1 MKHGER
7 LKAVRR
13 TLEEIDVRGRGN
25 IDKMLGC
32 MMLLDQIIAEESRPH
47 GGQRHAHGEMVG
59 GPLPQ

>member
-32 MMLLDQIIAEESRPH
+32 MMTLDRIIAEAPRPAQEGKDESNISDN
-47 GGQRHAHGEMVG
+47 G
-59 GPLPQ
+59 

>member
-1 MKHGER
+1 MKQEER

-32 MMLLDQIIAEESRPH
+32 MMMLDQIIAEESRPVQEEKDESNISDN
-47 GGQRHAHGEMVG
+47 G
-59 GPLPQ
+59 

>member
-1 MKHGER
+1 MKQEER

-32 MMLLDQIIAEESRPH
+32 MMMLDQIIAEEPRPAQEAKDESNISDN
-47 GGQRHAHGEMVG
+47 G
-59 GPLPQ
+59 

>member
-1 MKHGER
+1 MKQEER

-32 MMLLDQIIAEESRPH
+32 MMMLDQIIAEVSRPAQVAKVECNISDN
-47 GGQRHAHGEMVG
+47 G
-59 GPLPQ
+59 

>member
-1 MKHGER
+1 MKQEER

-32 MMLLDQIIAEESRPH
+32 MMMLDQIIAEESRPAPEAKDESNISDN
-47 GGQRHAHGEMVG
+47 G
-59 GPLPQ
+59 

>member
-13 TLEEIDVRGRGN
+13 TLEEIDVRGRDN

-32 MMLLDQIIAEESRPH
+32 MMTLDRIIAEESRRAQEAKDESNISDN
-47 GGQRHAHGEMVG
+47 G
-59 GPLPQ
+59 

>member
-1 MKHGER
+1 MKQEER

-32 MMLLDQIIAEESRPH
+32 MMMLDQIIAEES
-47 GGQRHAHGEMVG
+47 
-59 GPLPQ
+59 GPAQEAKDESNIPDNG

>member
-1 MKHGER
+1 MKQEER

-32 MMLLDQIIAEESRPH
+32 MMMLDQIIAEESRTAQEAKDESNIPDN
-47 GGQRHAHGEMVG
+47 G
-59 GPLPQ
+59 

>member
-13 TLEEIDVRGRGN
+13 TLEEIDVRGRDN

-32 MMLLDQIIAEESRPH
+32 MMTLDRIIAEDSRPAQEAKDESNISDN
-47 GGQRHAHGEMVG
+47 G
-59 GPLPQ
+59 

>member
-1 MKHGER
+1 MKQGER

-32 MMLLDQIIAEESRPH
+32 MMMLDQIIV
-47 GGQRHAHGEMVG
+47 EMSQPTPEVEKDERNITDNG
-59 GPLPQ
+59 

>member
-1 MKHGER
+1 MKQEER

-32 MMLLDQIIAEESRPH
+32 MMMLDQIIAEESRPAQEAKDENNISDN
-47 GGQRHAHGEMVG
+47 G
-59 GPLPQ
+59 

>member
-1 MKHGER
+1 MKQEER

-32 MMLLDQIIAEESRPH
+32 MMMLDQIIAVESRPAQEAKDESNISDN
-47 GGQRHAHGEMVG
+47 G
-59 GPLPQ
+59 

>member
-1 MKHGER
+1 MKQEER

-32 MMLLDQIIAEESRPH
+32 MMMLDQIIAEESWPAQEAKDESNIPDN
-47 GGQRHAHGEMVG
+47 G
-59 GPLPQ
+59 

>member
-1 MKHGER
+1 MKQGER

-32 MMLLDQIIAEESRPH
+32 MMMLDQIIAEES
-47 GGQRHAHGEMVG
+47 
-59 GPLPQ
+59 GPAQEAKDESNISDNG

>member
-1 MKHGER
+1 MKQGER

-32 MMLLDQIIAEESRPH
+32 MMMLDQIIVEMSQTTPEVEKDESNITDN
-47 GGQRHAHGEMVG
+47 G
-59 GPLPQ
+59 

>member
-1 MKHGER
+1 MKQEER

-32 MMLLDQIIAEESRPH
+32 MMMLDQIIAEESRPAQEAKAERNIADN
-47 GGQRHAHGEMVG
+47 G
-59 GPLPQ
+59 

>member
-1 MKHGER
+1 MKQEER

-32 MMLLDQIIAEESRPH
+32 MMMLDQIIAEESRPAQEAKDESIISDN
-47 GGQRHAHGEMVG
+47 G
-59 GPLPQ
+59 

>member
-1 MKHGER
+1 MKQEER

-32 MMLLDQIIAEESRPH
+32 MMMLDQIIVEMSQPAQEAKDESNISDN
-47 GGQRHAHGEMVG
+47 G
-59 GPLPQ
+59 

>member
-1 MKHGER
+1 MKQEER

-32 MMLLDQIIAEESRPH
+32 MMMLDQIIAEESRPAQEANDERNISDD
-47 GGQRHAHGEMVG
+47 G
-59 GPLPQ
+59 